1 MRSNRPTPVAV
12 ALALALALAVVFLAP
27 QVLLAQYAINTVA
40 GGGPKHL
47 TPLNASIGDPVSI
60 ASDAAGNTYFAD
72 YYSSRIFKLDTSNNL
87 TVVAGNGTA
96 CPQTAAQCGDGG
108 PATGAAL
115 NHPEG
120 VFVDAAG
127 NIFIAD
133 TFDFVIRAVNT
144 GTQAVTIAGITI
156 QPGYIATVAGNGMF
170 GYSGDGGSA
179 TSAQLYD
186 PFGVFVDNAENIYI
200 ADTDN
205 CLIRK
210 VSGGNISTVA
220 GNPFASPSPCG
231 YFGDGGLATSAQL
244 GAPQGVFVD
253 ATGNIF
259 IADTDNNLI
268 RVVNTGTAPVTVAG
282 VVVPPGDI
290 QIVAGIYYQSED
302 GFSCG
307 HGGDGGPANS
317 AQLCLPDGVFVDA
330 SENIFIADTDNFA
343 IRAVNA
349 GAAPLTIAGVTIQP
363 DDVATVAGTLGVA
376 GYTGDNGLGASAELN
391 YPSGVAVD
399 ASDDI
404 FIADTDNFVIREVT
418 NSSGIIQTT
427 IGNNTLAY
435 SGDGQPPVNA
445 ELNYPANLSVDA
457 AGDLFI
463 ADTDN
468 SVIREVSATN
478 GITQTV
484 VGNGTECDTSTAT
497 CGDGGLAVSAQLYY
511 PYGLFLDASGNI
523 FIADTEDNRIRVVNT
538 GTAPI
543 KVATIVIQ
551 PGNIATVAG
560 NGTLCPDP
568 TTACGDGGLATA
580 AELSAP
586 YGVFVDSAENIFIA
600 DTQDLKIREVIASS
614 GIIVTV
620 AGNGTVCPQGS
631 NPCGDNAIATSAQ
644 LAFPVGVFV
653 DLAENIY
660 IADTSDNRIRILNPG
675 TAAVTIAGVLI
686 PPGDI
691 ATVAGTGEE
700 GYSGDGAAA
709 IGALLN
715 TPSGLFVDASGDIF
729 FADTSND
736 VIREVVAATGFIQTV
751 AGNGIP
757 GFAGDGGQS
766 TGSSGQTAAA
776 QLHSP
781 LGVFGDSAGDL
792 FVADT
797 GNVRIRE
804 LVPSIFVSVTPN
816 PVNVAVSSQQ
826 QFIAAVT
833 GATNTA
839 VIWQVN
845 GVAGGNLSTTGSIST
860 TGLYLAPTAI
870 PTPATVTINAISQ
883 ADGTTSGSAQATI
896 VGAGGAVTVTVTT
909 SPVGVTQVY
918 TSTVQT
924 FIATVT
930 GTTNTAVN
938 WQVNGIPGGDSTT
951 VGSIDTSGNYTAPAA
966 VPNPATVTIEAVS
979 QALSSAIGS
988 DTITIV
994 TPPTAAQAAPQTASP
1009 GGTAIYSLL
1018 LNENTGAPGQPIAL
1032 SCLQSTLPPSG
1043 TCTFQPTTITPGA
1056 QAVPFSV
1063 TISIPSG
1070 AASLQQPSGNRLQLF
1085 VAFAPFAGILLAG
1098 AGRRNKRRL
1107 WLWLAGLCVFLIL
1120 LNACGGAASSPVSAN
1135 PELGTYNVKVQGTT
1149 AAQPNPVT
1157 ITVVG
1162 LTVQ

>member
-12 ALALALALAVVFLAP
+12 ALALAVVFLAP
-27 QVLLAQYAINTVA
+27 HVLLAQYAINTVA

-60 ASDAAGNTYFAD
+60 ALDAADNTYIAD
-72 YYSSRIFKLDTSNNL
+72 YYSSRIFKLDTSSNL

-96 CPQTAAQCGDGG
+96 CSQTAAQCGDGG

-144 GTQAVTIAGITI
+144 GTQAVTIAGVTI

-170 GYSGDGGSA
+170 GYSGDGGPA

-186 PFGVFVDNAENIYI
+186 PFGVFVDSAENIYI

-210 VSGGNISTVA
+210 VSGANISTVA
-220 GNPFASPSPCG
+220 GDYASTTPCG
-231 YFGDGGLATSAQL
+231 YNGDGLATTAQL
-244 GAPQGVFVD
+244 AIPESVFVD
-253 ATGNIF
+253 STGNIF
-259 IADTDNNLI
+259 IPDTGNNLV
-268 RVVNTGTAPVTVAG
+268 RVVNTGTAPITIAGATIPAGNIQTVAG
-282 VVVPPGDI
+282 AYYDYITTGVCQYSGDNG
-290 QIVAGIYYQSED
+290 A
-302 GFSCG
+302 
-307 HGGDGGPANS
+307 ANI
-317 AQLCLPDGVFVDA
+317 AFLCVPDGVFVDA

-343 IRAVNA
+343 IRVVN
-349 GAAPLTIAGVTIQP
+349 GGTTQITVDQVLIQP
-363 DDVATVAGTLGVA
+363 GDIATVAGTLGTE
-376 GYTGDNGLGASAELN
+376 GYTGDNGLATSAELN
-391 YPSGVAVD
+391 YPSSIAVD

-404 FIADTDNFVIREVT
+404 FIADTDNFVVRVVT
-418 NSSGIIQTT
+418 ASTGDIATT
-427 IGNNTLAY
+427 IGNNTPAY
-435 SGDGQPPVNA
+435 SGDGQPPLNA
-445 ELNYPANLSVDA
+445 ELNYPAAVSVD
-457 AGDLFI
+457 GSQDFFI
-463 ADTDN
+463 VDTDN
-468 SVIREVSATN
+468 SVIREVSATT
-478 GITQTV
+478 GIIQTV
-484 VGNGTECDTSTAT
+484 VGNGTACATPTAL
-497 CGDGGLAVSAQLYY
+497 CGDGGLPTIAQLHY
-511 PYGLFLDASGNI
+511 PNGMFLDASGNI
-523 FIADTEDNRIRVVNT
+523 VIADTEDNRIRVVNT
-538 GTAPI
+538 QST
-543 KVATIVIQ
+543 TITIAGVQIAA
-551 PGNIATVAG
+551 NTIATVAG
-560 NGTLCPDP
+560 NGTPGYL
-568 TTACGDGGLATA
+568 GDNGPAIS
-580 AELSAP
+580 AELTSP
-586 YGVFVDSAENIFIA
+586 CGVYVDSAGNIFIA
-600 DTQDLKIREVIASS
+600 DTQNQVIREVVASS
-614 GIIVTV
+614 GNIITV
-620 AGNGTVCPQGS
+620 AGNGTVCDP
-631 NPCGDNAIATSAQ
+631 PTAVCGDGGPATGAQ
-644 LAFPVGVFV
+644 GANLAFPVGVFV

-660 IADTSDNRIRILNPG
+660 IADTSDNRIRVVNPG

-709 IGALLN
+709 TGALLN

-766 TGSSGQTAAA
+766 TGTAGQTAAA
-776 QLHSP
+776 QLYSP
-781 LGVFGDSAGDL
+781 LGVFGNSAGDL

-797 GNVRIRE
+797 RNVRIRE
-804 LVPSIFVSVTPN
+804 LVPSIFVTVTPN
-816 PVNVAVSSQQ
+816 PVNVAVSSQE
-826 QFIAAVT
+826 QFTATVT

-839 VIWQVN
+839 VTWQVN
-845 GVAGGNLSTTGSIST
+845 GVAGGNLSTTGSISA
-860 TGLYLAPTAI
+860 TGLYLAPAAI
-870 PTPATVTINAISQ
+870 PTPATVTITAISQ

-909 SPVGVTQVY
+909 NPVVTQVY
-918 TSTVQT
+918 TSTLQT

-930 GTTNTAVN
+930 GTTNTGVN
-938 WQVNGIPGGDSTT
+938 WQVNGIPGGDATT
-951 VGSIDTSGNYTAPAA
+951 VGSIDTSGNYTAPSA
-966 VPNPATVTIEAVS
+966 VPPPATVTIEAVS

-994 TPPTAAQAAPQTASP
+994 AEPTAAQPAPQTASP
-1009 GGTAIYSLL
+1009 GGTAMYSLL
-1018 LNENTGAPGQPIAL
+1018 LNENTGALGQPIAL
-1032 SCLQSTLPPSG
+1032 SCLQSTLPPNG
-1043 TCTFQPTTITPGA
+1043 TCTFQPATITPGP

-1063 TISIPSG
+1063 TITIPSG
-1070 AASLQQPSGNRLQLF
+1070 AASLQQPNGTRLQLF
-1085 VAFAPFAGILLAG
+1085 IAFAPFAGILLAG

-1120 LNACGGAASSPVSAN
+1120 LNACGGAASSSVPTN